1 MEYVDTLQCVNNR
14 ITFQQQYKCA
24 VKLCSVYFINIIV
37 LNVTSSV
44 TYAALY
50 DHVSYRCQE
59 RFTSRVKRA
68 YKEISLWLLSK

>member
-1 MEYVDTLQCVNNR
+1 MGYVDILQCVNNR

-44 TYAALY
+44 IYAALY
-50 DHVSYRCQE
+50 DHVSYKSQRGSHQE
-59 RFTSRVKRA
+59 Q
-68 YKEISLWLLSK
+68 KEPTKKSVYGY